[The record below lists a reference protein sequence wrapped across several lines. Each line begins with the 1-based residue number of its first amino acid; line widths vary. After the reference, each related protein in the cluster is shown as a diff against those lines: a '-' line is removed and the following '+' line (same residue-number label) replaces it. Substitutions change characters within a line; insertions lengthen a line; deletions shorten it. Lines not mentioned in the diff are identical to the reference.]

1 MKNIIEFLELL
12 ICFLLI
18 LAVITVLLRAAL

>member
-18 LAVITVLLRAAL
+18 LAVIAVLLRAAL